1 MRRHGQR
8 LGSACVF
15 CGSSDA
21 ADPEFLLAADSV
33 GRSLADAGIKLV
45 YGGGGVGL
53 MGAVARGAHEAGG
66 DVLGIIPT
74 FLVGA
79 ERALETVEHVIVDNM
94 HERKMLMFQRSDSF
108 IVLPGGIGTLEEVV
122 ELLSWRRLDLHAKP
136 VVFYNPRGFWEPL
149 FKLFQHTVDENLT
162 PPGFMDAW
170 VAVPQVED
178 IVPALLGQGLE
189 PFPSE
194 AAVGRRG

>member
-1 MRRHGQR
+1 MGREIRR
-8 LGSACVF
+8 LESACVF
-15 CGSSDA
+15 CGSSDD
-21 ADPEFLLAADSV
+21 ADPAFLAAASAL
-33 GRSLADAGIKLV
+33 GKALADSRLKLV

-53 MGAVARGAHEAGG
+53 MGAVARSAHLAGG
-66 DVLGIIPT
+66 EVLGIIPT
-74 FLVGA
+74 FLVGK
-79 ERALETVEHVIVDNM
+79 ERALEVVEHIIVDNM

-108 IVLPGGIGTLEEVV
+108 VILPGGIGTLEEVV

-149 FKLFQHTVDENLT
+149 FKLFQHTVDEKLT
-162 PPGFMDAW
+162 PPEFMQAW
-170 VAVPQVED
+170 TSVETVD
-178 IVPALLGQGLE
+178 EIVPALLGQGRE